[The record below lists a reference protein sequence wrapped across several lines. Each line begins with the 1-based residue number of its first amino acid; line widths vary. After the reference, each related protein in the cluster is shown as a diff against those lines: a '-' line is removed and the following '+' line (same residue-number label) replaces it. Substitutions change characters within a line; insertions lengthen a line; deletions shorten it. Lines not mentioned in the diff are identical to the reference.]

1 MTSQRDS
8 LGKRKLPMSSS
19 PEINDNSLSAWF
31 PRNTNYDL
39 ALMKFTFRSASELA
53 GELGLKDQAAHWKKV
68 LSEFGDFALT
78 ENDELMF
85 APGMPYNQSH
95 RHFSNMMAIH
105 PLGLIKWED
114 GDSARAIIAH
124 SIALLDS
131 LGPSA
136 WCGYSYSWLANLKAR
151 AKDGEGAARALE
163 IFARAFCSPNSF
175 HLNGDQTKLGY
186 SGFTYRPF
194 TLEGNFA
201 FAAGLQEMLLQSY
214 AGFIEIAPAVPKKWN
229 DLSFQNLRAEGAF
242 LVSAEK
248 KDGHF
253 GMVSVVAEKGGV
265 TRLKLPFSDY
275 AVVSH
280 RGVVVKDEGNGFL
293 KLVAIPGGK
302 LVLRGKE

>member
-1 MTSQRDS
+1 
-8 LGKRKLPMSSS
+8 
-19 PEINDNSLSAWF
+19 
-31 PRNTNYDL
+31 
-39 ALMKFTFRSASELA
+39 
-53 GELGLKDQAAHWKKV
+53 
-68 LSEFGDFALT
+68 
-78 ENDELMF
+78 MF
-85 APGMPYNQSH
+85 APGMSYNQSH

-114 GDSARAIIAH
+114 GDSARTIISH

-131 LGPSA
+131 MGPSA

-175 HLNGDQTKLGY
+175 HLNGDQTKSGY

-214 AGFIEIAPAVPKKWN
+214 AGFIEIAPAVPKAWN
-229 DLSFQNLRAEGAF
+229 DLSFKSLRAEGAF

-248 KDGHF
+248 RDGHF
-253 GMVSVVAEKGGV
+253 GEVSVVAEKGGI
-265 TRLKLPFSDY
+265 TRLKLPFSNY
-275 AVVSH
+275 TVVSH
-280 RGVVVKDEGNGFL
+280 KGVVVKDEGNGFL
-293 KLVAIPGGK
+293 TLTTVPGGK
-302 LVLRGKE
+302 LVVKGEW

>member
-1 MTSQRDS
+1 
-8 LGKRKLPMSSS
+8 MSSS
-19 PEINDNSLSAWF
+19 PEINDNSLAAWF
-31 PRNTNYDL
+31 PQNTNYDL
-39 ALMKFTFRSASELA
+39 ALLKFTFRTAAELA
-53 GELGLKDQAAHWKKV
+53 GELGLKAQAIHWKKI

-78 ENDELMF
+78 DNRELMF
-85 APGMPYNQSH
+85 APGMAYNQSH

-114 GDSARAIIAH
+114 GDSARTLIRH

-131 LGPSA
+131 MGPSA

-151 AKDGEGAARALE
+151 AKDGDGAAKALG

-175 HLNGDQTKLGY
+175 HLNGDQTKSGY

-214 AGFIEIAPAVPKKWN
+214 AGFIEIAPAVPKQWN
-229 DLSFQNLRAEGAF
+229 DLSFKNLRTEGAF

-248 KDGHF
+248 KGGYF
-253 GMVSVVAEKGGV
+253 REISIVSEKGGT
-265 TRLKLPFSDY
+265 TRLKLPFSGY
-275 AVVSH
+275 TIVSH
-280 RGVVVKDEGNGFL
+280 KGIIVKEQGDGFL
-293 KLVAIPGGK
+293 KLTAIPGGK
-302 LVLRGKE
+302 LVLSGR